1 MFLTSS
7 AKPIDNQLQ
16 ETANQIE
23 DKTPSVSVL
32 AARQFCYSLIQIPI
46 EVTVTTPDPLNL
58 IEEFILRAG
67 LEFQPTPNADE
78 LATVLGLDSIFVKTT
93 IANLKRLN
101 ILESAPSDPIQLTPQ
116 GKVFYQQQPLA
127 QLPEIKQIYAISDPL
142 TEGLLFQS
150 SRRSGV
156 SYSDTNNLPQLESLI
171 GFEEQVSDF
180 SKLSLEYVQK
190 QLSRS
195 NLELHSPEEGK
206 KLTSFRL
213 LASPK
218 SLWEIVS
225 VFVIFETIENQIRL
239 EVRQGKTF
247 FPDASKFL
255 NHQQAQG
262 LISLQDLCQ
271 LTDEEIKRQC
281 DEIFNR
287 KNAEVENRIE
297 KIRTKAQP
305 RAKQGSE
312 SIESTKGTAVLLRDS
327 EIPEAFTEVLNS
339 AQHQVLIYSPWINKA
354 VVNKQ
359 FLALLQQL
367 ANRGV
372 WILIG
377 YGIARRQEEEERP
390 ISSEVKEKLQGI
402 KTSQGLPAV
411 QVCWLGNSH
420 AKEILVDQKVH
431 LCGSQNWLSY
441 RGDYLPRG
449 ESVYQVTIPEQVDE
463 AYQFLAQRFRHYAYE
478 LWNEAL
484 ANNDINLAKV
494 SLSILIAL
502 EAEEATIEYL
512 KNNNWLELLPI
523 WLQLVYQSIKS
534 GQLSIHS
541 PVFEKA
547 FELLNQVSENDL
559 FVLSLQQNFQEL
571 ISLIEFS
578 NHKRALKLLN
588 HEEVWSSLKRL
599 GLVTKAL
606 SSPEEFLSAYNDEDH
621 PKSR

>member
-93 IANLKRLN
+93 ITNLKRLN

-116 GKVFYQQQPLA
+116 GKAFYQQQPLA

-156 SYSDTNNLPQLESLI
+156 SYSDTNNLPQLETLI

-213 LASPK
+213 LGSPK
-218 SLWEIVS
+218 SLGEIVS

-287 KNAEVENRIE
+287 KNAEVEKRIE

-305 RAKQGSE
+305 RAKQGNE

-420 AKEILVDQKVH
+420 AKEIIVDQKVH

-449 ESVYQVTIPEQVDE
+449 ESVYKVTIPEQVDE

-484 ANNDINLAKV
+484 SNNDINLAKV
-494 SLSILIAL
+494 SLSILLAL
-502 EAEEATIEYL
+502 EAEEATIDHL

-559 FVLSLQQNFQEL
+559 FVLSLQQNFQEI

-578 NHKRALKLLN
+578 SHKRTLQLLN

-599 GLVTKAL
+599 GIVTKAL
-606 SSPEEFLSAYNDEDH
+606 SSPEEFLSACNDEDH

>member
-16 ETANQIE
+16 ETVNRIE

-46 EVTVTTPDPLNL
+46 EVTVTTPNPLNL

-93 IANLKRLN
+93 ITNLKRLN
-101 ILESAPSDPIQLTPQ
+101 ILENAPSDPIQLTPQ
-116 GKVFYQQQPLA
+116 GKAFYQQQPLA

-156 SYSDTNNLPQLESLI
+156 SYSDTKNLPQLDSLI
-171 GFEEQVSDF
+171 AFEEQVSDF

-206 KLTSFRL
+206 KLTSFRTL
-213 LASPK
+213 GSPK
-218 SLWEIVS
+218 TLWEIIS

-255 NHQQAQG
+255 NYQQAQG

-287 KNAEVENRIE
+287 KNAEVEKRIE
-297 KIRTKAQP
+297 KIRQKAQL
-305 RAKQGSE
+305 RAKECNE

-327 EIPEAFTEVLNS
+327 EIPEAFTEALNS

-449 ESVYQVTIPEQVDE
+449 ESVYKVTIPEQVDE

-478 LWNEAL
+478 LWKEAL

-494 SLSILIAL
+494 SLSVLLAL
-502 EAEEATIEYL
+502 EAEEATIDYL

-523 WLQLVYQSIKS
+523 WLQLVYQSLKS

-559 FVLSLQQNFQEL
+559 FLLSLQQNFQEL
-571 ISLIEFS
+571 ISFIEFS
-578 NHKRALKLLN
+578 SHKRALQLLN
-588 HEEVWSSLKRL
+588 HEEVWNSLKRL
-599 GLVTKAL
+599 GFVTQAF
-606 SSPEEFLSAYNDEDH
+606 SSPEEFLATCNDEDH
-621 PKSR
+621 PKL

>member
-93 IANLKRLN
+93 ITNLKRLN

-116 GKVFYQQQPLA
+116 GKAFYQQQPLA

-150 SRRSGV
+150 SRRSGG

-213 LASPK
+213 LGSPK
-218 SLWEIVS
+218 SLGEIVS

-287 KNAEVENRIE
+287 KNAEVEKRIE

-420 AKEILVDQKVH
+420 AKEIIVDQKVH

-449 ESVYQVTIPEQVDE
+449 ESVYKVTIPEQVDE

-484 ANNDINLAKV
+484 ANNDINQAKV
-494 SLSILIAL
+494 SLSILLAL
-502 EAEEATIEYL
+502 EAEEATIDHL
-512 KNNNWLELLPI
+512 KNNNWFELLPI

-547 FELLNQVSENDL
+547 FELLNQVSENDS

-571 ISLIEFS
+571 INLIEFS
-578 NHKRALKLLN
+578 SHKRALQLLN
-588 HEEVWSSLKRL
+588 HEEVWSSFKRL

-606 SSPEEFLSAYNDEDH
+606 SSPEEFLSACNDKDA
-621 PKSR
+621 PK

>member
-93 IANLKRLN
+93 ITNLKRLN

-156 SYSDTNNLPQLESLI
+156 SYSNTNNLPQLESLI

-287 KNAEVENRIE
+287 KNAEVEKRIE

-502 EAEEATIEYL
+502 EAEEATIDYL

-534 GQLSIHS
+534 GQLS
-541 PVFEKA
+541 
-547 FELLNQVSENDL
+547 
-559 FVLSLQQNFQEL
+559 
-571 ISLIEFS
+571 
-578 NHKRALKLLN
+578 
-588 HEEVWSSLKRL
+588 
-599 GLVTKAL
+599 
-606 SSPEEFLSAYNDEDH
+606 
-621 PKSR
+621 